1 MVLQGEGTSY
11 LLGKKL
17 ILLYITYVTFFM
29 GPQGSH
35 PSKELLFP
43 SYTEGKGSVSH
54 LLPSQ
59 LHVSTTS
66 DTISHFGPL
75 LICLKPTCAPFWWH
89 TDQGWVNTCSS
100 DHLGENNGGFC
111 CSRHNRYLKNG
122 SLEFSPKRPMMSCFQ
137 EPLSFLFPALSH
149 SVLFP
154 SQPIL
159 LEHPPQT
166 SSLVW
171 FF

>member
-17 ILLYITYVTFFM
+17 ILLYVTYFTFFM
-29 GPQGSH
+29 EPQGSH

-89 TDQGWVNTCSS
+89 TDQGWVSTCFS
-100 DHLGENNGGFC
+100 DHLGENSGGFC
-111 CSRHNRYLKNG
+111 YSRLNRSLQMVHENSLLKGLWCPASRN
-122 SLEFSPKRPMMSCFQ
+122 LCPFS
-137 EPLSFLFPALSH
+137 
-149 SVLFP
+149 
-154 SQPIL
+154 SQPSYL
-159 LEHPPQT
+159 TQCCFPPNR
-166 SSLVW
+166 
-171 FF
+171 FY